1 MEFVEIRNF
10 SSYIDAH
17 LIQGRLEQE
26 NIQCWLK
33 DVNFVSL
40 WGSAVSG
47 IKLMVPEVQVKR
59 AEEILK
65 RWEMERKARYSCP
78 SCGSHEVELIT
89 AVGIEE
95 KEIYMCFNCG
105 AEFDNPI
112 DNSPTDIL

>member
-26 NIQCWLK
+26 NIHCWLK
-33 DVNFVSL
+33 DVNFASL

-59 AEEILK
+59 AEEILS
-65 RWEMERKARYSCP
+65 RWELERKTRYSCP
-78 SCGSHEVELIT
+78 HCGSHEVELIT

-95 KEIYMCFNCG
+95 KEVYMCFNCG

-112 DNSPTDIL
+112 DNSPTE

>member
-1 MEFVEIRNF
+1 MEFVAIRSF
-10 SSYIDAH
+10 VSYIDAH
-17 LIQGRLEQE
+17 LIQGRQEQE

-40 WGSAVSG
+40 WGSAVGG

-65 RWEMERKARYSCP
+65 RWEEERKTRYSCP
-78 SCGSHEVELIT
+78 ICGSHEVELIT

-95 KEIYMCFNCG
+95 REVYMCFNCG
-105 AEFDNPI
+105 AEFDSPI
-112 DNSPTDIL
+112 DNSPPEE

>member
-1 MEFVEIRNF
+1 MEFVAIRDF
-10 SSYIDAH
+10 VSYIDAH

-40 WGSAVSG
+40 WGSAVGG

-65 RWEMERKARYSCP
+65 RWELERKTRYSCP
-78 SCGSHEVELIT
+78 ICSSHEVELIT
-89 AVGIEE
+89 AVKKKK
-95 KEIYMCFNCG
+95 KEVYMCFNCG
-105 AEFDNPI
+105 AEFDEPI
-112 DNSPTDIL
+112 DNFEAK

>member
-1 MEFVEIRNF
+1 MEFVAIRSF

-26 NIQCWLK
+26 NIHCWLK
-33 DVNFVSL
+33 DVNFASL

-59 AEEILK
+59 AEEILD
-65 RWEMERKARYSCP
+65 RWELERKTRYSCP
-78 SCGSHEVELIT
+78 YCGSHEVELIT

-95 KEIYMCFNCG
+95 KEVYMCFNCG
-105 AEFDNPI
+105 AEFDSPI
-112 DNSPTDIL
+112 DNAPTE